1 MLVWFALGKCK
12 GFLLCSLTLELRHL
26 DPVILNPHGSLIR
39 MALRVSTRLLA
50 LGPGG
55 VYPQD
60 DSVSVSVETVFV
72 VGDLLNEVLL

>member
-1 MLVWFALGKCK
+1 MGKCK